1 MMNEEV
7 INVGIK
13 GFEDS
18 IRESCN
24 APSYKP
30 MEHTRKAIERAII
43 WAVTQYIM
51 NTTDQFKGFVV
62 SSGQTQSPKCEVN
75 EKQGSQYGKKITFP
89 NPVAFYKGRWYWD
102 FYELLDIKGFETR
115 LNRPVISEEHGK
127 QLYRSV

>member
-7 INVGIK
+7 INVGIQ
-13 GFEDS
+13 GFENF
-18 IRESCN
+18 IKESGRF
-24 APSYKP
+24 PSYK
-30 MEHTRKAIERAII
+30 TSDYIQLAVKRAVI

-51 NTTDQFKGFVV
+51 NTTDQFKEFVV
-62 SSGQTQSPKCEVN
+62 SQAQSPKCEVN
-75 EKQGSQYGKKITFP
+75 KKQRSQYGNVP

-102 FYELLDIKGFETR
+102 FYEVLDDGCEFYH